1 MSAPSV
7 GPYRS
12 MLFVPGQR
20 KGWAQKG
27 LAAGADA
34 IILDLEDAVPESEK
48 DAARGQVADVL
59 DDLHAAGTGGC
70 DIWVR
75 TNSWESRRAGLDM
88 EATVRPA
95 LTGFV
100 LPKLDG
106 PQDVARFDAVL
117 THCEIR
123 NGVPEGSIALI
134 ASLETPSG
142 LATCEAIASASS
154 RMVSLIGA
162 TARDA
167 DTARSLGFEFTEEGL
182 ETLYLRSRILLA
194 SRAAG
199 HPFAMCGIWQD
210 IRDLDGLVG
219 FARRQRSLGYDG
231 QVLIHPSHAGPVND
245 VYTPSAERIAFYSGM
260 IAAFQQAE
268 AEGNASVDYEGQHID
283 KAHYETARSIIAK
296 ANGNARAGA
305 PESQN

>member
-1 MSAPSV
+1 MSVLSA

-20 KGWAQKG
+20 QGWAEKG

-34 IILDLEDAVPESEK
+34 LILDLEDAVPESEK
-48 DAARGQVADVL
+48 DAARGRVADVL
-59 DDLHAAGTGGC
+59 DRLHADGAGAC

-75 TNSWESRRAGLDM
+75 TNSWDSRRAGLDM
-88 EATVRPA
+88 EATVRPG

-106 PQDVARFDAVL
+106 PDDVARFDAVL

-134 ASLETPSG
+134 ASLETPRGMAS
-142 LATCEAIASASS
+142 CEAIASASP

-199 HPFAMCGIWQD
+199 HPFAVCGIWQD
-210 IRDLDGLVG
+210 IRDLDGLVR
-219 FARRQRSLGYDG
+219 FARRQRALGYDG

-245 VYTPSAERIAFYSGM
+245 VYTPSAERLAFYAGM
-260 IAAFQQAE
+260 VAAFERAE
-268 AEGNASVDYEGQHID
+268 ADGNASVDYEGQHID
-283 KAHYETARSIIAK
+283 KAHYETARTIIAK
-296 ANGNARAGA
+296 ANGHARAGA
-305 PESQN
+305 TDPQN